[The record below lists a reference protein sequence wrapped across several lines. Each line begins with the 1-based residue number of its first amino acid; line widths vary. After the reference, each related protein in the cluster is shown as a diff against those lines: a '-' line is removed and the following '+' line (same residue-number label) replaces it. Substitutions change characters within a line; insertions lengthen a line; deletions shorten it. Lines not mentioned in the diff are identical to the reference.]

1 MTQFLSFLWLSNI
14 PLLYALL
21 LLLLSCFSHVRLFAN
36 PWTAGRQA
44 SLSVTNSRSLLKLI
58 SIELVMPSNHLIPH
72 CPLFLLPSIFPS
84 IRLFSTESVIPS
96 NHLIFHHPFLLLP
109 SIFPSIWVFV
119 NQSVIHIRWPN
130 FEASASASVL
140 PMNIQD

>member
-58 SIELVMPSNHLIPH
+58 SIELVMPSNHRILC
-72 CPLFLLPSIFPS
+72 CPLVLLP
-84 IRLFSTESVIPS
+84 
-96 NHLIFHHPFLLLP
+96 
-109 SIFPSIWVFV
+109 
-119 NQSVIHIRWPN
+119 
-130 FEASASASVL
+130 
-140 PMNIQD
+140 